1 MNYDKALELAKEDL
15 IYKCTECTRA
25 NNILFEC
32 RRKCDRIYKRYV
44 SYAFA
49 NMPRELW
56 DLEIGD
62 FSVAATRPED
72 KEMRITALKT
82 VRFYMDNLLNAYRKG
97 LGMVLYGF
105 HGTGKSML
113 AACVLKE
120 AIRLD
125 KKVKMIEFNDLT
137 SIIRRS
143 KQDPDQMEELEKQ
156 IETLDMICIEN
167 FGVNQ
172 FLRNP
177 DEISRDKDASKE
189 KELARFVRGPDYMTR
204 EIARLLNNRRRAML
218 PNIITTY
225 YNIEELMKS
234 QDDEGRQLMSTIT
247 GHCEQIYIAGEDY
260 RKSVLSKNWDK
271 RVAKR

>member
-1 MNYDKALELAKEDL
+1 MNYEKALQLAKEDL

-25 NNILFEC
+25 HDVLSQC
-32 RRKCDRIYKRYV
+32 RRKCHVIYRKYV

-49 NMPRELW
+49 NIPRELW
-56 DLEIGD
+56 DLEIDD
-62 FSVAATRPED
+62 FNVAAADAEV
-72 KEMRITALKT
+72 KERRILALKT

-120 AIRLD
+120 ALRLD
-125 KKVKMIEFNDLT
+125 KKVKMIEFNDMT

-143 KQDPDQMEELEKQ
+143 KQDPEPMDELENQ
-156 IETLDMICIEN
+156 IETLDVLCIEN

-247 GHCEQIYIAGEDY
+247 GHCEQIWIDGEDY

>member
-1 MNYDKALELAKEDL
+1 MNYEKALELAKSDL

-25 NNILFEC
+25 NSILSQC
-32 RRKCDRIYKRYV
+32 RRKCNLTFRKYV
-44 SYAFA
+44 SFAFA
-49 NMPRELW
+49 NIPRELW
-56 DLEIGD
+56 DLEIDD
-62 FSVAATRPED
+62 FNVSAKDPED
-72 KEMRITALKT
+72 KEKRIAALKT
-82 VRFYMDNLLNAYRKG
+82 VRFYMDNLANAYRKG

-113 AACVLKE
+113 AACILKE

-125 KKVKMIEFNDLT
+125 KKVKMIEFNDIT
-137 SIIRRS
+137 SIIRKSR
-143 KQDPDQMEELEKQ
+143 QEPDEMTELENQ
-156 IETLDMICIEN
+156 IETLDVICIEN

-172 FLRNP
+172 FLRSP
-177 DEISRDKDASKE
+177 DEISKDKDADKE

-204 EIARLLNNRRRAML
+204 EISRLLNNRRRAML
-218 PNIITTY
+218 PNILTTY
-225 YNIEELMKS
+225 YNIEALMKS

-260 RKSVLSKNWDK
+260 RKDVLSKNWEN